1 MGYKKA
7 NSWFLIYSRP
17 PWPSPTALAL
27 WPSLFT
33 QHLSTRHLSCTVQPV
48 SPRLLFAGLNK
59 SVLMKENSHSSAYVP
74 STIVYTTPVATIASS
89 SPVPYT
95 STIPVA
101 YTSNEVVYTSSLPV
115 VSTRTSVISLQVS
128 TSVVQ
133 VPTIP
138 VEVPTSV
145 VEVPTS
151 AVEVP
156 TTRGPVP
163 TIPVYLNATSA
174 YVAPP
179 AGTATGGA
187 PAATTSSKPFLG
199 AANKAFAASGASLA
213 GLLGLAAILL

>member
-1 MGYKKA
+1 M
-7 NSWFLIYSRP
+7 LIR
-17 PWPSPTALAL
+17 
-27 WPSLFT
+27 
-33 QHLSTRHLSCTVQPV
+33 
-48 SPRLLFAGLNK
+48 
-59 SVLMKENSHSSAYVP
+59 ENSHSSAYVP

-101 YTSNEVVYTSSLPV
+101 YTSNEVVYTSSVPV
-115 VSTRTSVISLQVS
+115 VSTRTSVISIQVS

-138 VEVPTSV
+138 VEVPTSAVEVPTSV

-199 AANKAFAASGASLA
+199 AANKVFATSGASLA